1 MMLML
6 LSRTRLMITALLLLF
21 MVVGLVS
28 AFHLP
33 DISTFST
40 KNEQIQYSL
49 LAAPIAASAMIFSL
63 LPLPSMAA
71 EGNIASGKEI
81 FTSTC
86 GGCHAGGQNFAKPN
100 KTLQKEAIEKY
111 VGSLDEDKVE
121 DYFRKQ
127 FVHKVIVKDKDL
139 QDQQITDV
147 IAYVVDQ
154 ATNEKW

>member
-1 MMLML
+1 
-6 LSRTRLMITALLLLF
+6 
-21 MVVGLVS
+21 MVVGLAS

-33 DISTFST
+33 DISNFST
-40 KNEQIQYSL
+40 KNEQIHPSL
-49 LAAPIAASAMIFSL
+49 AQEMKLAAPIIAVSAMILSFS
-63 LPLPSMAA
+63 PLPSMAV
-71 EGNIASGKEI
+71 EGNIASGKEV

-111 VGSLDEDKVE
+111 VGSLSEDKVE

-127 FVHKVIVKDKDL
+127 FVHKVIMKDKDL

-147 IAYVVDQ
+147 ITYVVDQ

>member
-1 MMLML
+1 MGNA
-6 LSRTRLMITALLLLF
+6 ALLLLF
-21 MVVGLVS
+21 MVVGLAS

-33 DISTFST
+33 DISNFST
-40 KNEQIQYSL
+40 KNEQIHPSL
-49 LAAPIAASAMIFSL
+49 AQEMKLAAPIIAVSAMILSFS
-63 LPLPSMAA
+63 PLPSMAV
-71 EGNIASGKEI
+71 EGNIASGKEV

-111 VGSLDEDKVE
+111 VGSLSEDKVE

-127 FVHKVIVKDKDL
+127 FVHKVIMKDKDL
-139 QDQQITDV
+139 QDQQITDA
-147 IAYVVDQ
+147 ITYVVDQ

>member
-1 MMLML
+1 MGNA
-6 LSRTRLMITALLLLF
+6 ALLLLF
-21 MVVGLVS
+21 MVVGLAS
-28 AFHLP
+28 AFDLP
-33 DISTFST
+33 DISNFST
-40 KNEQIQYSL
+40 KNEQIQSSS
-49 LAAPIAASAMIFSL
+49 LAASIAVSAVIFSFS
-63 LPLPSMAA
+63 PLPSMAV
-71 EGNIASGKEI
+71 EGNIASGKEV

-111 VGSLDEDKVE
+111 VGSLSEDKVE

-127 FVHKVIVKDKDL
+127 FVHKVIMKDKDL

-147 IAYVVDQ
+147 ITYVVDQ

>member
-1 MMLML
+1 MGNA
-6 LSRTRLMITALLLLF
+6 ALLLLF
-21 MVVGLVS
+21 MVVGLAS

-33 DISTFST
+33 DISNFST
-40 KNEQIQYSL
+40 KNEQIHPSL
-49 LAAPIAASAMIFSL
+49 AQEMKLAAPIIAVSAMILSFS
-63 LPLPSMAA
+63 PLPSMAV
-71 EGNIASGKEI
+71 EGNIASGKEV

-111 VGSLDEDKVE
+111 VGSLSEDKVE

-127 FVHKVIVKDKDL
+127 FVHKVIMKDKDL

-147 IAYVVDQ
+147 ITYVVDQ

>member
-1 MMLML
+1 MGNA
-6 LSRTRLMITALLLLF
+6 ALLLLF
-21 MVVGLVS
+21 MVVGLAS

-33 DISTFST
+33 DISNFST
-40 KNEQIQYSL
+40 KNEQIHPSL
-49 LAAPIAASAMIFSL
+49 AQEMKLPASIAVSAIIFSFS
-63 LPLPSMAA
+63 PLPSMAVDA
-71 EGNIASGKEI
+71 NIASGKEV

-111 VGSLDEDKVE
+111 VGSLSEDKVE

-127 FVHKVIVKDKDL
+127 FVHKVIMKDKDL
-139 QDQQITDV
+139 QDQQITDA
-147 IAYVVDQ
+147 ITYVVDQ

>member
-6 LSRTRLMITALLLLF
+6 LSPTRLLVTVLLLLF
-21 MVVGLVS
+21 MVVGRVS

-33 DISTFST
+33 GISTFST

-49 LAAPIAASAMIFSL
+49 AAPIAVSAMIFSL

-139 QDQQITDV
+139 QDQQITDA
-147 IAYVVDQ
+147 ITYVVDQ